1 MRWPVG
7 VALSLFVVVVL
18 QIAFAVV
25 AVRNADTVD
34 PTYAAEKR

>member
-7 VALSLFVVVVL
+7 VALSLFVVVAL

-25 AVRNADTVD
+25 AVRNADPVD
-34 PTYAAEKR
+34 PSYAAERR